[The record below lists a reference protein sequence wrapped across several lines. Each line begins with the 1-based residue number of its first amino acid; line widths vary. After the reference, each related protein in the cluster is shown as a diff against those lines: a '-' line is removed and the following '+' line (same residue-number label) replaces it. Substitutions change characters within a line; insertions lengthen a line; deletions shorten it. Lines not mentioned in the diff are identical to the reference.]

1 MNEYLKISKKLAKK
15 QTLESIKLEIVYE
28 FLILENK
35 EMTIT
40 RIDSVYVFKKNE
52 YLKLVD
58 EAITSLNNY
67 LTLKL
72 KRDNNKIY
80 LG

>member
-1 MNEYLKISKKLAKK
+1 MNEYLKVSKKLAKK
-15 QTLESIKLEIVYE
+15 QTIESIELEIIYE

-35 EMTIT
+35 EMIIT

-58 EAITSLNNY
+58 EAISKLNEK
-67 LTLKL
+67 LKVTI
-72 KRDNNKIY
+72 KRDNTKIY